1 MQIQVTKNKV
11 ILPDNYIV
19 NKGEY
24 HVNVLEFLFSEEY
37 TNEMVKKAIFVSKDE
52 SIEQVIINNQ
62 CHIPNEMLNIKSF
75 ELRVYAYEIEN
86 GELVLR
92 YSPTYAMVY
101 LREGSY
107 KSDTSSEETITPTQF
122 EQFEQALNN
131 GLNELETG
139 LEEVSN
145 VDIDA
150 SKSGN
155 TATVTITDR
164 QGTEKSVE
172 IFDGD
177 DYVITENDYQE
188 IADIVE
194 NQINI
199 PTKTSDLTND
209 DNVVKDASYVHT
221 DNNYST
227 AEKTKLNGIA
237 TGAEVNTIDTI
248 KVNGTAQA
256 ITSKAVDITVPTN
269 NNQLTNGAGYQT
281 ASDVQSII
289 DGQISSAY
297 KAKGSIAFASLP
309 ALSASVEGFVYN
321 VTDNFTTTSDFV
333 EGAGKAYPSGTN
345 VVIINTT
352 GSTYKYDVLAGI
364 VDLSS
369 YVLASDLVAYT
380 NSEIDSLFN

>member
-62 CHIPNEMLNIKSF
+62 CHIPNEMLNIKNF

-86 GELVLR
+86 EELVLR
-92 YSPTYAMVY
+92 YSPTYAVVY

-188 IADIVE
+188 IANIIVQENNFLTSETDPTVPSYVKNITQNDIVSW
-194 NQINI
+194 NN
-199 PTKTSDLTND
+199 KSNFSGSYDDLTDKPTIPSEVTETTVTNWGFTK
-209 DNVVKDASYVHT
+209 NVGTITGINMNGTSKGTSGVIDLGTVITSHQDISGKEDASNKVTSLSNSST
-221 DNNYST
+221 DT
-227 AEKTKLNGIA
+227 
-237 TGAEVNTIDTI
+237 
-248 KVNGTAQA
+248 Q
-256 ITSKAVDITVPTN
+256 
-269 NNQLTNGAGYQT
+269 
-281 ASDVQSII
+281 
-289 DGQISSAY
+289 
-297 KAKGSIAFASLP
+297 
-309 ALSASVEGFVYN
+309 
-321 VTDNFTTTSDFV
+321 
-333 EGAGKAYPSGTN
+333 YPSAKC
-345 VVIINTT
+345 V
-352 GSTYKYDVLAGI
+352 Y
-364 VDLSS
+364 
-369 YVLASDLVAYT
+369 DLVG
-380 NSEIDSLFN
+380 NIESLLQEI

>member
-86 GELVLR
+86 EELVLR

-131 GLNELETG
+131 GLNELESG

-150 SKSGN
+150 SKTGSV
-155 TATVTITDR
+155 VTITITNR
-164 QGTEKSVE
+164 QGIEKSVE
-172 IFDGD
+172 ITNETGGEEIFDYLNLINKPSINNVELTGNKTLDNLGVQEKGD
-177 DYVITENDYQE
+177 YANTRV
-188 IADIVE
+188 
-194 NQINI
+194 
-199 PTKTSDLTND
+199 TN
-209 DNVVKDASYVHT
+209 
-221 DNNYST
+221 
-227 AEKTKLNGIA
+227 L
-237 TGAEVNTIDTI
+237 
-248 KVNGTAQA
+248 
-256 ITSKAVDITVPTN
+256 
-269 NNQLTNGAGYQT
+269 
-281 ASDVQSII
+281 
-289 DGQISSAY
+289 
-297 KAKGSIAFASLP
+297 
-309 ALSASVEGFVYN
+309 
-321 VTDNFTTTSDFV
+321 
-333 EGAGKAYPSGTN
+333 
-345 VVIINTT
+345 
-352 GSTYKYDVLAGI
+352 
-364 VDLSS
+364 
-369 YVLASDLVAYT
+369 
-380 NSEIDSLFN
+380 EIDNLFN